1 MAIEVQFR
9 LENAWHPVEGDDCG
23 AFVFTL
29 VNLSDV
35 ALSDFKLA
43 YTSLTRVKDL
53 EEPILENAVFLK
65 RNANFHQFAP
75 PAGFVL
81 QPGASWTFRVGGLW
95 RPAKHRTD
103 GAKSAYITLSTGQH
117 AAVAVAD
124 LMLGGGHS
132 APPPALLPE
141 GKVSQ
146 PFAML
151 PWPASAE
158 LVAGEGFPVALY
170 PAEGASLVELRAV
183 ENVLRL
189 FCRLFAVGHAPL
201 SLAPV
206 HQGRAIALKS
216 NEALGASAYR
226 LEFAA
231 DGITLT
237 YGDVA
242 GLQYALTL
250 LAQMLH
256 GARTQP
262 DTFRFP
268 ASGTIADKPRYDWR
282 GCHLD
287 VSRQF
292 FPVADVKRLI
302 DILAWFRMNTFHWH
316 LSDDEAWRLEIK
328 AFPQLTTLGVL
339 RGPDEPL
346 LPQLGN
352 GAEPVGGFY
361 AQDEVRDIVA
371 HAAALQVEVVPEIDV
386 PGHSTAM
393 LVALPELV
401 DGQEAPDSYRSV
413 QGYPNNALNP
423 AIEYTYEVLG
433 KVFDEMV
440 ELFPSKLIHIGGD
453 EVAANTWMASPLAR
467 KLMEQEGIEGTF
479 GLQSY
484 FMKRIQKMLA
494 ERGRKL
500 AGWDEVSHG
509 GGVDPEGT
517 LLMAWQKPEVGLEL
531 AKAGYDVVMT
541 PGQAYYLD
549 MVQDEAFQEP
559 GASWAGTVPP
569 KHTYTYEAVAE
580 FPAELAARM
589 RGVQACIW
597 CEHFLTRDYFNHLVF
612 PRLPAIAE
620 AAWTPKDNKDWLR
633 FAAIVRLSPGY

>member
-1 MAIEVQFR
+1 MATEVQFR

-35 ALSDFKLA
+35 ALADFKLA
-43 YTSLTRVKDL
+43 YTSLTRVNDTQ
-53 EEPILENAVFLK
+53 EPILENAVFLK

-75 PAGFVL
+75 PTGFVL
-81 QPGASWTFRVGGLW
+81 EPGASWTFRVGGLW
-95 RPAKHRTD
+95 RAAKHRTD

-124 LMLGGGHS
+124 LMLGGGDS

-146 PFAML
+146 PFGML
-151 PWPASAE
+151 PWPASAK

-206 HQGRAIALKS
+206 HQGRSIAFRGD
-216 NEALGASAYR
+216 ETLGTSAYT
-226 LEFAA
+226 LTFAA

-262 DTFRFP
+262 GTFRFP
-268 ASGTIADKPRYDWR
+268 VSGTITDKPRYGWR

-292 FPVADVKRLI
+292 YPVADVKRLI
-302 DILAWFRMNTFHWH
+302 DIMAWFRMNTFHWH

-328 AFPQLTTLGVL
+328 AFPQLTTIGVL

-371 HAAALQVEVVPEIDV
+371 HAAALQVEVVPEIDI

-393 LVALPELV
+393 LVAMPELV

-423 AIEYTYEVLG
+423 AIDYTYEVLG

-440 ELFPSKLIHIGGD
+440 ALFPSKLIHIGGD

-531 AKAGYDVVMT
+531 ARQGYDVVMT

-549 MVQDEAFQEP
+549 MVQDESFQEP
-559 GASWAGTVPP
+559 GGSWAGIVPP

-580 FPAELAARM
+580 FPVELAPRM

-597 CEHFLTRDYFNHLVF
+597 SEHFLTRDYFNHLVF

-620 AAWTPKDNKDWLR
+620 AAWTPKENKDWLR
-633 FAAIVRLSPGY
+633 FAAIVRLSPRY

>member
-1 MAIEVQFR
+1 MATEVQFR
-9 LENAWHPVEGDDCG
+9 LENAWHPVEHDDCG

-35 ALSDFKLA
+35 ALADFKLA
-43 YTSLTRVKDL
+43 YTSLTRVKDV

-117 AAVAVAD
+117 AGVAVAD

-132 APPPALLPE
+132 APPPPLLPE

-158 LVAGEGFPVALY
+158 LVPGEGFPVALY
-170 PAEGASLVELRAV
+170 PAEGASLIELRAV

-206 HQGRAIALKS
+206 HEGRAIALKS
-216 NEALGASAYR
+216 DEALGASAYR
-226 LEFAA
+226 LDFAA
-231 DGITLT
+231 DGITLA

-250 LAQMLH
+250 LSQMLH

-262 DTFRFP
+262 KTFRFP
-268 ASGTIADKPRYDWR
+268 ISGTITDKPRYDWR

-292 FPVADVKRLI
+292 FPIADVKRLI

-440 ELFPSKLIHIGGD
+440 ELFPSTLIHIGGD
-453 EVAANTWMASPLAR
+453 EVAANTWMASPLAK

-484 FMKRIQKMLA
+484 FMKRIQTMLA

-500 AGWDEVSHG
+500 AGWADAVRR
-509 GGVDPEGT
+509 T
-517 LLMAWQKPEVGLEL
+517 L
-531 AKAGYDVVMT
+531 
-541 PGQAYYLD
+541 
-549 MVQDEAFQEP
+549 
-559 GASWAGTVPP
+559 S
-569 KHTYTYEAVAE
+569 
-580 FPAELAARM
+580 
-589 RGVQACIW
+589 
-597 CEHFLTRDYFNHLVF
+597 
-612 PRLPAIAE
+612 
-620 AAWTPKDNKDWLR
+620 
-633 FAAIVRLSPGY
+633 

>member
-1 MAIEVQFR
+1 MATEVQFR

-53 EEPILENAVFLK
+53 EEPLLENAFFLK

-151 PWPASAE
+151 PWPASAD

-206 HQGRAIALKS
+206 HQGRAISLKS
-216 NEALGASAYR
+216 DETLGASAYR
-226 LEFAA
+226 LDFAA
-231 DGITLT
+231 DGITLA

-250 LAQMLH
+250 LSQMLH
-256 GARTQP
+256 GARSQP
-262 DTFRFP
+262 ETFRFP
-268 ASGTIADKPRYDWR
+268 ASGTITDKPRYDWR

-423 AIEYTYEVLG
+423 AIEYTYDVLG

-580 FPAELAARM
+580 VPAELAARM

-620 AAWTPKDNKDWLR
+620 AAWTPKENKDWLR
-633 FAAIVRLSPGY
+633 FAATVRLSPRY

>member
-1 MAIEVQFR
+1 MATSVQFR
-9 LENAWHPVEGDDCG
+9 LENTWHPVEGDPCG

-35 ALSDFKLA
+35 AISDFKLA
-43 YTSLTRVKDL
+43 YTSLTRVKDFQ
-53 EEPILENAVFLK
+53 EPVIANATFLK

-75 PAGFVL
+75 PEGFVL
-81 QPGASWTFRVGGLW
+81 EPGASWQFHVGGLW

-103 GAKSAYITLSTGQH
+103 GAKSAYLTLSTGQH
-117 AAVAVAD
+117 AAAAVAD
-124 LMLGGGHS
+124 LMLSGAHS
-132 APPPALLPE
+132 VPPPALLPE
-141 GKVSQ
+141 GHAAE

-151 PWPASAE
+151 PWPAKADI
-158 LVAGEGFPVALY
+158 VAGIAFPVALY
-170 PAEGASLVELRAV
+170 PADGSSIVELRAV

-189 FCRLFAVGHAPL
+189 FCRLFPVGHAPL

-206 HQGRAIALKS
+206 HEGRAITFKADP
-216 NEALGASAYR
+216 ALGASAYN
-226 LEFAA
+226 LSFIG
-231 DGITLT
+231 DGIDFA

-242 GLQYALTL
+242 GLQYGLTV

-256 GARTQP
+256 GARSKP
-262 DTFRFP
+262 ALFRFP
-268 ASGTIADKPRYDWR
+268 VSGSISDAPRYDWR

-292 FPVADVKRLI
+292 FPVDDVKRLI
-302 DILAWFRMNTFHWH
+302 DVLAWFRMNTFHWH
-316 LSDDEAWRLEIK
+316 LTDDEAWRLEIK

-352 GAEPVGGFY
+352 GVDPVGGFY
-361 AQDEVRDIVA
+361 SQDDVRDIVA
-371 HAAALQVEVVPEIDV
+371 HASALQVEVVPEIDI
-386 PGHSTAM
+386 PGHSTAT
-393 LVALPELV
+393 LVALPDLV

-423 AIEYTYEVLG
+423 AIEYTYEFLG

-440 ELFPSKLIHIGGD
+440 ALFPSKLVHVGGD

-467 KLMEQEGIEGTF
+467 KLMDKEGIEGTF

-484 FMKRIQKMLA
+484 FMKRVQGMLA

-569 KHTYTYEAVAE
+569 HHTYTYEAVAD
-580 FPAELAARM
+580 FPPELAERM

-620 AAWTPKDNKDWLR
+620 AAWTPKDKKDWLR
-633 FAAIVRLSPGY
+633 FAAIAPLSPRY